1 MCEDKRKVTW
11 QKGRKGEFM
20 LEAVQNLDWS
30 ILEWIQEVFKSDF
43 SDFFFKNITVLG
55 NAGIFWILMSIA
67 MLFSKKYRKH
77 GIAALVALIL
87 QLIIINLIVKN
98 AVARSR
104 PFTLDPSITLLLK
117 APTDYSF
124 PSGHTFC
131 SVIGAYMATRA
142 NWKFGLFA
150 IPIAV
155 MIAFSRL
162 YLQVHFPSDVV
173 SGAVMGLLLAVI
185 TLYVTNKVYLKRKT
199 KDSVPEAA
207 I

>member
-1 MCEDKRKVTW
+1 
-11 QKGRKGEFM
+11 M

-55 NAGIFWILMSIA
+55 NAGIFWVLISIA
-67 MLFSKKYRKH
+67 MLFSKKYRKY
-77 GIAALVALIL
+77 GRAALVALIL

-131 SVIGAYMATRA
+131 SVIGA
-142 NWKFGLFA
+142 
-150 IPIAV
+150 
-155 MIAFSRL
+155 
-162 YLQVHFPSDVV
+162 
-173 SGAVMGLLLAVI
+173 
-185 TLYVTNKVYLKRKT
+185 
-199 KDSVPEAA
+199 
-207 I
+207 